1 LGGQNENVS
10 TCILGASKPEQVA
23 DNCKALKVLP
33 KLTPEVMEKIEK
45 VLENKPAQPVSPRDT
60 TALVE
65 YMRREVSGRLMLDL
79 NLDTCLSTGPVRTR
93 DLHFLSVV
101 MPERVGFLL

>member
-1 LGGQNENVS
+1 VISQNENVS

-45 VLENKPAQPVSPRDT
+45 VLDNKPAQPVSRPPRLVLLTRDT
-60 TALVE
+60 MTDSDGYCIQAQFG
-65 YMRREVSGRLMLDL
+65 REIYS
-79 NLDTCLSTGPVRTR
+79 
-93 DLHFLSVV
+93 F
-101 MPERVGFLL
+101 